1 MTISFRVSGVKIFNT
16 KVSRNGAPLKGE
28 LISLRIGEGRA
39 VGCEANCIAGQY
51 VLQLLIALVEST
63 D

>member
-1 MTISFRVSGVKIFNT
+1 MFNA

-28 LISLRIGEGRA
+28 LISLRIDEGRA
-39 VGCEANCIAGQY
+39 VGFEANCIAGQY
-51 VLQLLIALVEST
+51 VLQLLIPLIEST